1 MARDDFL
8 NQEGQGGIRDF
19 EFTVTGAYFASSE
32 KYNQAVGGDAD
43 ILFLHWIGTTDLDDR
58 PVLLGEDFHPS
69 YKVGPD
75 WTTVDG
81 GKTVTYGGKSKT
93 PRMGGGQGGYGGL
106 CSRVVELIPEGTP
119 GDPLEK
125 GHPSNASIWIGTKWY
140 MEDVK
145 VQPGTQWEKNV
156 LMPTQFLGIEGAA
169 SAPTATPTAAPTT
182 ASDSTT
188 STLRDIVVTLAKES
202 ATYQEFQA
210 KALQL
215 PNISAD
221 SGLIRE
227 VLDQS
232 GIYAQAQG

>member
-1 MARDDFL
+1 MARQDFV

-19 EFTVTGAYFASSE
+19 TFTVTEAYFASSE

-43 ILFLHWIGTTDLDDR
+43 ILFLHWIGTTDLEDR
-58 PVLLGEDFHPS
+58 PVLTGEDFHPS
-69 YKVGPD
+69 FKVGPD
-75 WTTVDG
+75 WTSVDG
-81 GKTVTYGGKSKT
+81 GKTVTYSGKSKK

-125 GHPSNASIWIGTKWY
+125 GHPSDASIWVGTTWF
-140 MEDVK
+140 MEEVT
-145 VQPGTQWEKNV
+145 VQAGTQWEKNV
-156 LMPTQFLGIEGAA
+156 LMPTQFLGTGGGAA
-169 SAPTATPTAAPTT
+169 PAATAAPTADNGT
-182 ASDSTT
+182 VASN
-188 STLRDIVVTLAKES
+188 LRDIVVQLAKDS
-202 ATYQEFQA
+202 STYQEFQA

-221 SGLIRE
+221 TALIRE
-227 VLDQS
+227 VLDQQ

>member
-1 MARDDFL
+1 MARTDFV

-19 EFTVTGAYFASSE
+19 TFTVTEAYFASSE

-58 PVLLGEDFHPS
+58 PVLTGEDFHPS
-69 YKVGPD
+69 WKVGPD

-81 GKTVTYGGKSKT
+81 GKTVSYGGKSKT

-106 CSRVVELIPEGTP
+106 CTRVSELVPEGAE
-119 GDPLEK
+119 GAWLDE
-125 GHPSNASIWIGTKWY
+125 GHPSNASIWVGTTWY
-140 MEDVK
+140 MEEVK

-156 LMPTQFLGIEGAA
+156 LMPTQYLGRNG
-169 SAPTATPTAAPTT
+169 SAPATAAPTAAAT
-182 ASDSTT
+182 GTVSNG
-188 STLRDIVVTLAKES
+188 LRDIVVQLAKES
-202 ATYQEFQA
+202 PTYQEFQA

-221 SGLIRE
+221 TALIRE
-227 VLDQS
+227 VLDQQ